1 MPVANSVLV
10 DISIHAPPRGATS
23 AFVVSRYLNRISI
36 HAPPRGATS
45 GTIGINPPLCDFNSR
60 PSARGDR
67 AASRAASG
75 QQISIHAPPRG
86 ATAARRRGSHKPRIS
101 IHAPPRGAT
110 GIACVAVA
118 FFLFQFTPLREGRRS
133 TYAALCALGYISIHA
148 PPRGATQGILSAI
161 TRSRYFNSR
170 PSARGDQKL
179 IKSFLLLKISI
190 HAPPRGATTESSQR
204 TTCRSISIHAPPRGA
219 TRRCDERLEA
229 HPISIHAPPRGA
241 TSCVENVPKL
251 K

>member
-118 FFLFQFTPLREGRRS
+118 FFLFQFTPLREGRPGKAMRL
-133 TYAALCALGYISIHA
+133 YECFD
-148 PPRGATQGILSAI
+148 
-161 TRSRYFNSR
+161 FNSR
-170 PSARGDQKL
+170 PSARGDDIHVDEAGFATVFQFTPL
-179 IKSFLLLKISI
+179 REGRLLGRAAAAACLS
-190 HAPPRGATTESSQR
+190 
-204 TTCRSISIHAPPRGA
+204 
-219 TRRCDERLEA
+219 
-229 HPISIHAPPRGA
+229 
-241 TSCVENVPKL
+241 
-251 K
+251 